1 MTRGQWRCA
10 NWGRGNGTGLP
21 KVTLASRLPAQGFS
35 SYNVRLCAC
44 GMSSLEIGGGVMLA
58 PGLSFD
64 LETFTPLWNT
74 VYLAF
79 CKVNYSQILFS
90 LSSSAPA
97 ICSSTL
103 KLRKEKNKS
112 VWSMENFIEDKTSPN
127 SSLLCSTNNLQVG
140 FLWLVICRIFPR
152 LELPRLSAVLL
163 GCHASVR
170 MWNLLLFLQFSSV
183 TQSCPTLCDS
193 IDCSTPGFPVHQ
205 QLPACSNS
213 CPLSRWCH
221 PTIQQLTVP

>member
-1 MTRGQWRCA
+1 MELAYLRSHWPLAFQPRASLPTTWGCVLVECPLWR
-10 NWGRGNGTGLP
+10 
-21 KVTLASRLPAQGFS
+21 F
-35 SYNVRLCAC
+35 
-44 GMSSLEIGGGVMLA
+44 GGGVMLA
-58 PGLSFD
+58 FGLSFD

-79 CKVNYSQILFS
+79 WKINYSQILFS

-97 ICSSTL
+97 ICSPTL
-103 KLRKEKNKS
+103 KLRKEKKKS

-170 MWNLLLFLQFSSV
+170 MWNLLLFLQFSSD
-183 TQSCPTLCDS
+183 TKSCPTLCDS
-193 IDCSTPGFPVHQ
+193 IDCSTPGFPVRQ

-213 CPLSRWCH
+213 YPLSRWCH